1 MLQVHSEDGALWRGW
16 LMSGVKCQPAVGTT
30 QSRVNVLNHS
40 LQCNA
45 MKKIK
50 SKVLRA
56 RLAENTD
63 PNGAS

>member
-1 MLQVHSEDGALWRGW
+1 
-16 LMSGVKCQPAVGTT
+16 MSGVKCQPAVGTT

-63 PNGAS
+63 PSGAS